1 MFVKHRSVFLLAVL
15 LVWLTASGASC
26 PWMLRQP
33 GTPIPQVLPPVATL
47 DQVMMSVNENTARV
61 HSGATTQA
69 QLSLPGTPPLRADL
83 AFEAP
88 RRFRLQAGT
97 ALTGQELDVGS
108 NDELFWLWVKRSQP
122 PAMFFGRHDQ
132 YVQSAARQ
140 IMPVEPSWL
149 PEAMGLTQ
157 FRPDEQHQGPM
168 DVGGGRL
175 EIRSR
180 RMAPGGET
188 TKITIVDAARAL
200 VLEQHLYDARGQ
212 RLASAITRDHIRD
225 GLVGAN
231 MPRRIEL
238 HLPSSNLKMQ
248 IDVIGWR
255 LNSLG
260 PEQQALWIK
269 PENPAYPNV
278 DLADPNLQFGPA
290 GGLPG
295 GPPQA
300 GVPPAVGG
308 AELHRTPRLMAR
320 RRAIAAAAGAP
331 ADAR

>member
-1 MFVKHRSVFLLAVL
+1 LKHRPVFLLAVL

-33 GTPIPQVLPPVATL
+33 GTPIPQVLPPAATL
-47 DQVMMSVNENTARV
+47 DQVMLSVNENTARV

-83 AFEAP
+83 AFEMP

-132 YVQSAARQ
+132 YAQSGARQ

-149 PEAMGLTQ
+149 PEAMGLVQ

-180 RMAPGGET
+180 RVSPGGDL

-212 RLASAITRDHIRD
+212 RMASAITRDHIRD
-225 GLVGAN
+225 GLVGVN

-238 HLPSSNLKMQ
+238 HLPASNLQMQ
-248 IDVIGWR
+248 IDVTGWR

-260 PEQQALWIK
+260 PEQQALWVK

-278 DLADPNLQFGPA
+278 DVADPNLQFGPA
-290 GGLPG
+290 AAMPAGATPG
-295 GPPQA
+295 VA
-300 GVPPAVGG
+300 SPAVGMAP
-308 AELHRTPRLMAR
+308 AELNRTPRLMAR
-320 RRAIAAAAGAP
+320 RRAIAAAGAP
-331 ADAR
+331 LGNNQ